1 MVNDVPI
8 YMQGSVPEQKEEQES
23 VVPQIESNVPIYM
36 QGSVPEQKEEQESN
50 VPIYMQGSDISQPN
64 IDEPSNIRK
73 AQYGAAQET
82 YLLGDAYRLTYA
94 AFSPSKTRQKIER
107 ERQQRI
113 FDEFPEFKNGKY
125 DSDAAVIGGRALV
138 MVSDPVYL
146 AMPWARAA
154 QAGRAYKGYKKY
166 AAATAATS
174 GLGAVVGGGTT
185 ALKKGATGQELTG
198 DDILFGATAG
208 AVLSPIALGVSAGIG
223 KVARK
228 ISPKFFGS
236 DKLKEEA
243 VAELL
248 KKNQTQG
255 LNLSQ
260 KQLDQVKKISSLPEI
275 RKLFKELAAEDNNYL
290 KFIVPKQNIINKI
303 KELGLK
309 SDDPEALKILIKNL
323 GATEVKFL
331 KEAGVKKANP
341 NSVARKLNEEVD
353 LGIKRQANK
362 EFKYNQAVV
371 EQIHAIGGLKSQ
383 LGRILAIN
391 LTRPIVGGAMGA
403 TAGVLWA
410 DSEEG
415 FDAYVA
421 TGISLGFLSRSLRS
435 GMLKGIPKNT
445 QIEFSTQL
453 LKNYISNLGRA
464 FEGANR
470 FNLGLATSQSTKLSA
485 RGGVMDEFST
495 IMYNKFDTTPRLDS
509 LGRVIKGKG
518 ARLTGYSQNIEAST
532 QKRFKKFIASIYG
545 KEGVLRDTSL
555 QQQQEALAI
564 VRGAKGT
571 FSKESQDLAIRIKD
585 FLGSFRTYY
594 NQVGIKESEIIA
606 NYFPRKINFSLV
618 NKSEESQ
625 KIFLKDMGKVFQN
638 ITKNASSKN
647 PITVGTNPDGSNITT
662 IIPYTSARAKKAAK
676 KYFEGQTASFE
687 RQLLDKTASQLT
699 DKKSKFILPLSEHIN
714 KERILQGS
722 YDDVE
727 KIMEKYLVNDVGA
740 VLSDLV
746 RNSVKSVEF
755 ARKFGADG
763 KLLKG
768 YFTRLDDQYK
778 KEFGVTDIKNLSLS
792 VKKQLDND
800 KEAIANS
807 VNSLFGRHGRAGTQ
821 VERNIIAT
829 LSTLGNFTMMD
840 KVTIANLGDLVQPMQ
855 NNRWFGSWLQGAYRT
870 SLRAKN
876 EKGGAEALGIA
887 DDNLARTLMKDMF
900 TGAEQGGY
908 TRYLDLIGKSNEKFF
923 KYVGLEG
930 VTSIARRYA
939 FNVGIV
945 DGHKTARALAIK
957 AQQNN
962 AKSLDKLKN
971 IDKFTLEDISHL
983 STLGIN
989 SFDDIL
995 KIGSFRNLDDALG
1008 DDMGKAILNKIGSKT
1023 ADRDAIIPTVGNRL
1037 LFTQT
1042 RNPMLRLLGQFS
1054 SWAQAKSS
1062 QTNALIARAE
1072 SGEQA
1077 QLFKMA
1083 GALTIY
1089 GGIFNLREFVKY
1101 GEIRTH
1107 VDKDTDEWLAHSMN
1121 LSGNLGWLPTTA
1133 LNQAVGFGSANPLEF
1148 FPGAT
1153 IVNNILATGY
1163 SGSKYALSGFTDTK
1177 AYDNMVR
1184 NFYKT
1189 LLLPTIRGALDRY
1202 FETPFVIYKE
1212 PFDYKN
1218 EIRGQTKTS
1227 PGESVRYNKGGY
1239 VKQLVIKLKENN

>member
-8 YMQGSVPEQKEEQES
+8 YMQGSVPEQKEKEQES

-82 YLLGDAYRLTYA
+82 YLLGDAFRLTYA

-113 FDEFPEFKNGKY
+113 FDEFPEFKDGKY
-125 DSDAAVIGGRALV
+125 NSDAAVIGGRALV

-146 AMPWARAA
+146 VMPWARAA

-223 KVARK
+223 KVAGKVAPK
-228 ISPKFFGS
+228 IFGG

-323 GATEVKFL
+323 GAAEVKFL
-331 KEAGVKKANP
+331 KEAGIKKVGI
-341 NSVARKLNEEVD
+341 NSVARKLNEEIR
-353 LGIKRQANK
+353 LGIKQQAKK
-362 EFKYNQAVV
+362 EFNYNEAVV

-421 TGISLGFLSRSLRS
+421 TGITLGFLNRGLRS

-453 LKNYISNLGRA
+453 VKNYVSNFGRW
-464 FEGANR
+464 FDV
-470 FNLGLATSQSTKLSA
+470 NLSTSQATKLSS
-485 RGGVMDEFST
+485 RGGVMDELST
-495 IMYNKFDTTPRLDS
+495 MMYPKFDTTPRLDS
-509 LGRVIKGKG
+509 LGRVIKGEG
-518 ARLTGYSQNIEAST
+518 ARLTGYSQNIESST
-532 QKRFKKFIASIYG
+532 QKAFQKFIASIYG

-555 QQQQEALAI
+555 QQQEEALAI

-571 FSKESQDLAIRIKD
+571 FSKESQDLALRIKD

-606 NYFPRKINFSLV
+606 KYFPRKINFALV
-618 NKSEESQ
+618 NKSKES
-625 KIFLKDMGKVFQN
+625 KLAFLKDMGKVFQN
-638 ITKNASSKN
+638 ITKNASIKN
-647 PITVGTNPDGSNITT
+647 PIRVGTKADGSAITVT
-662 IIPYTSARAKKAAK
+662 TPLKSTQAKKAAE

-778 KEFGVTDIKNLSLS
+778 KEFGVTDIKNLSLLRRQ
-792 VKKQLDND
+792 QLDND
-800 KEAIANS
+800 KAAIANS
-807 VNSLFGRHGRAGTQ
+807 VNSLFGRYGKTGDQ
-821 VERNIIAT
+821 ISRNIIAT

-855 NNRWFGSWLQGAYRT
+855 NSRWFGSWLQGAYRT

-908 TRYLDLIGKSNEKFF
+908 TRYLDLIGKANEKFF

-971 IDKFTLEDISHL
+971 IDKFTLEDINHL

-995 KIGSFRNLDDALG
+995 KIGSFRNLDDALA

-1042 RNPMLRLLGQFS
+1042 RNPWFRILGQFS

-1062 QTNALIARAE
+1062 QTNALIAKAE

-1089 GGIFNLREFVKY
+1089 GGIFNLREFAKY

-1121 LSGNLGWLPTTA
+1121 LSGNLGWLPTSVI
-1133 LNQAVGFGSANPLEF
+1133 NQTVGFGSENILEF

-1153 IVNNILATGY
+1153 IVNNIGNTVVAGAQY
-1163 SGSKYALSGFTDTK
+1163 GASGFTDNK
-1177 AYDNMVR
+1177 AYDRMVR

-1218 EIRGQTKTS
+1218 EIRGQNRTNAE
-1227 PGESVRYNKGGY
+1227 ESVRYNKGGY

>member
-1 MVNDVPI
+1 MDNNNRPF
-8 YMQGSVPEQKEEQES
+8 YMKSLES
-23 VVPQIESNVPIYM
+23 SSIESPITEEKEKKKTNRPFYM
-36 QGSVPEQKEEQESN
+36 KEADSN
-50 VPIYMQGSDISQPN
+50 IITQPN
-64 IDEPSNIRK
+64 IDEPTTLRK

-82 YLLGDAYRLTYA
+82 YLLGDVGRLTYA
-94 AFSPSKTRQKIER
+94 AFSPKTVEQIER
-107 ERQQRI
+107 ERQQKI
-113 FDEFPEFKNGKY
+113 FEEFPEFKDGKY
-125 DSDAAVIGGRALV
+125 DADASVLGGRALV

-166 AAATAATS
+166 AAATAATA
-174 GLGAVVGGGTT
+174 GLGGAVGGTT
-185 ALKKGATGQELTG
+185 TAVKKSAAGQELTG

-208 AVLSPIALGVSAGIG
+208 AVLSPVAMGVSAGVS
-223 KVARK
+223 KVAGK
-228 ISPKFFGS
+228 IAPKFFGGN
-236 DKLKEEA
+236 KLKEEA

-248 KKNQTQG
+248 KKNQVQS

-260 KQLDQVKKISSLPEI
+260 KQLAQVKKISNLPEI
-275 RKLFKELAAEDNNYL
+275 RRLFKELAAEDNNYL
-290 KFIVPKQNIINKI
+290 NFILPKQNIIKKI
-303 KELGLK
+303 NELGLK
-309 SDDPEALKILIKNL
+309 SDDPKALKTLIKNL
-323 GATEVKFL
+323 SSAEVKLL
-331 KEAGVKKANP
+331 KEAGVKKAGP
-341 NSVARKLNEEVD
+341 KAVAAKLNKQIK
-353 LGIKRQANK
+353 LGIEQQAKK
-362 EFKYNQAVV
+362 EYNYNVAVI

-383 LGRILAIN
+383 IGRALAIN
-391 LTRPIVGGAMGA
+391 LTRPIVGAGMGA
-403 TAGVLWA
+403 GVGVIWA

-415 FDAYVA
+415 FYDYVQRGA
-421 TGISLGFLSRSLRS
+421 MLGGVSRALRL
-435 GMLKGIPKNT
+435 GVLKGIPKNT

-453 LKNYISNLGRA
+453 VKNYVSNFGRW
-464 FEGANR
+464 FDVN
-470 FNLGLATSQSTKLSA
+470 LATSQSTKLSA

-495 IMYNKFDTTPRLDS
+495 MMFPKFDTTPRLNIA
-509 LGRVIKGKG
+509 GKVIKGED
-518 ARLTGYSQNIEAST
+518 ARLTGYSQNIESST
-532 QKRFKKFIASIYG
+532 QKAFQTFIKTIYSKK
-545 KEGVLRDTSL
+545 GVLRNTSL
-555 QQQQEALAI
+555 QQQEEALAI

-571 FSKESQDLAIRIKD
+571 FSKESQNLAVRIKD

-606 NYFPRKINFSLV
+606 NYFPRKINFALV
-618 NKSEESQ
+618 NKSKES
-625 KIFLKDMGKVFQN
+625 KLTFLKDMGKVFQN
-638 ITKNASSKN
+638 ITKNASIKN
-647 PITVGTNPDGSNITT
+647 PIRVGTKADGSAITVT
-662 IIPYTSARAKKAAK
+662 TPLKSTQAKKAAE

-687 RQLLDKTASQLT
+687 RQLLDNTASQLT
-699 DKKSKFILPLSEHIN
+699 GKKSKFILPLSEHIN

-778 KEFGVTDIKNLSLS
+778 KEFGVTDIKNLSF
-792 VKKQLDND
+792 VRRKQLDND

-807 VNSLFGRHGRAGTQ
+807 VNSLFGRHGRVGNQ
-821 VERNIIAT
+821 IERNIIAT

-855 NNRWFGSWLQGAYRT
+855 NNRWFGSWVQGAYRT
-870 SLRAKN
+870 SLRARN

-887 DDNLARTLMKDMF
+887 DEGLARTLMKDMF
-900 TGAEQGGY
+900 TGSEQGGY
-908 TRYLDLIGKSNEKFF
+908 TKYLDLIGKSNEKFF
-923 KYVGLEG
+923 KYIGLEG

-962 AKSLDKLKN
+962 AKSLDELQN
-971 IDKFTLEDISHL
+971 INKVTLEDIKHL

-1008 DDMGKAILNKIGSKT
+1008 DDTGKAILNKIGLKT

-1037 LFTQT
+1037 LFTQS
-1042 RNPMLRLLGQFS
+1042 RNPFVRLLGQFS

-1077 QLFKMA
+1077 QLFRML
-1083 GALTIY
+1083 GALTVYGAIY
-1089 GGIFNLREFVKY
+1089 NLREFARY
-1101 GEIRTH
+1101 GEIKTD
-1107 VDKDTDEWLAHSMN
+1107 VETDTDKWLGQSLA
-1121 LSGNLGWLPTTA
+1121 LSGNIGWLPTSL
-1133 LNQAVGFGSANPLEF
+1133 LNQTVGFGSENVLEF
-1148 FPGAT
+1148 FPGAS
-1153 IVNNILATGY
+1153 IVNDMGQVVGGLVLKDY
-1163 SGSKYALSGFTDTK
+1163 DK
-1177 AYDNMVR
+1177 AVR
-1184 NFYKT
+1184 NAYKVIP
-1189 LLLPTIRGALDRY
+1189 LPTIRAALDRAGV
-1202 FETPFVIYKE
+1202 PFVIYKE
-1212 PFDYKN
+1212 PFNYTQQIKKQSSS
-1218 EIRGQTKTS
+1218 R
-1227 PGESVRYNKGGY
+1227 PGESLRYNKGGY